1 MSGLVPQV
9 TEQIIRDHFAPFGHV
24 LAVKLP
30 INHETGRQRDLALIT
45 MDSAESVDRAI
56 AQASHIIMGK
66 RVKEICV
73 GVRGKCEK

>member
-1 MSGLVPQV
+1 MSGLDPQV

-45 MDSAESVDRAI
+45 MDSGVAYDHG
-56 AQASHIIMGK
+56 QACEGDLRRSEGK
-66 RVKEICV
+66 M
-73 GVRGKCEK
+73 